1 MAEQAVEWKTKG
13 NAALSAGNFKEAIEC
28 YTKAIELDGSQHVFF
43 SNRSAAYLSC
53 DEADKALEDAEACV
67 KIKPDWAKG
76 YCRRGAA
83 YHKLK
88 KYPEAMASYE
98 DGLKVDPSNAACQ
111 SGLEEVKAI
120 SASGSNPLGNLF
132 GPGIEDRIR
141 SNPRIAHLANDPSF
155 MAILAQIQQNPN
167 NINQY
172 LQDQRVMT
180 CLAELM
186 GLNSAEMS
194 AESPAPPKKEPTPAP
209 KEPEPMQVDLSDDE
223 KKAQD
228 AKQRGNAHYKK
239 REFEKA
245 IECYN
250 EAIGF
255 DPSNISFYTNRAAVK
270 FELKQ
275 YDDCIKD
282 CVEAIKV
289 GRENRADY
297 ALIAKAYVRMG
308 NANLKKGD
316 EFLEAA
322 IEAFENAQVENR
334 TREAEQKIKKAQLD
348 LKKAKAKAYI
358 DPAKGLEAKEKGNER
373 FKAGDFPGAVEFYS
387 EAIKRDPESP
397 VYYANR
403 AAAYTKLTCFNEAK
417 ADCDKS
423 LALDP
428 KYVKAWSRLAA
439 IQCFMKEF
447 HKAME
452 SYQKGID
459 IDPENVDCK
468 EGLQRVVGI
477 IQQNQ
482 SGEVDKERAAHAMA
496 DPEIQAILRDPIM
509 QNVLQDFQTD
519 PRSAQRHMQ
528 NAGIMAKIE
537 KLIAAGVLQ
546 TR

>member
-1 MAEQAVEWKTKG
+1 MRK
-13 NAALSAGNFKEAIEC
+13 
-28 YTKAIELDGSQHVFF
+28 
-43 SNRSAAYLSC
+43 
-53 DEADKALEDAEACV
+53 
-67 KIKPDWAKG
+67 
-76 YCRRGAA
+76 
-83 YHKLK
+83 
-88 KYPEAMASYE
+88 
-98 DGLKVDPSNAACQ
+98 
-111 SGLEEVKAI
+111 
-120 SASGSNPLGNLF
+120 
-132 GPGIEDRIR
+132 
-141 SNPRIAHLANDPSF
+141 
-155 MAILAQIQQNPN
+155 
-167 NINQY
+167 
-172 LQDQRVMT
+172 
-180 CLAELM
+180 
-186 GLNSAEMS
+186 
-194 AESPAPPKKEPTPAP
+194 
-209 KEPEPMQVDLSDDE
+209 

-228 AKQRGNAHYKK
+228 AKQRGNGHYKK

-250 EAIGF
+250 EAIRF
-255 DPSNISFYTNRAAVK
+255 DPINMSYITNRAAVK
-270 FELKQ
+270 FEMKE

-282 CVEAIKV
+282 CLEAIKV

-308 NANLKKGD
+308 NANIKKGD
-316 EFLEAA
+316 AFLEVA
-322 IEAFENAQVENR
+322 IKAFENAQVENR
-334 TREAEQKIKKAQLD
+334 TRDVEQKIKKAQVD
-348 LKKAKAKAYI
+348 LKKANAKAYI
-358 DPAKGLEAKEKGNER
+358 DPEKGLEAKEKGNER

-387 EAIKRDPESP
+387 DAIKRDPESP

-428 KYVKAWSRLAA
+428 TYVKAWSRLAA

-459 IDPENVDCK
+459 LDPENLDCK

-519 PRSAQRHMQ
+519 PRAAQRHLQ
-528 NAGIMAKIE
+528 NADVMGKIE

-546 TR
+546 TK